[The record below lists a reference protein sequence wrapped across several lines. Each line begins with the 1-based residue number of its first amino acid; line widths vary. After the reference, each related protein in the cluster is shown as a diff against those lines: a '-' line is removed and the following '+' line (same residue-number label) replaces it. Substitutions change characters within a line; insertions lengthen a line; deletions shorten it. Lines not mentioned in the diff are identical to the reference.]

1 MRPMDSILIL
11 RKIEEYCARQIDDCT
26 REIIERRRVMS
37 FDTWKDWRV
46 AGDGKNLARKRENY
60 KRIRDAV
67 LYVIEE
73 IRNLRH
79 YNRDTE
85 L

>member
-1 MRPMDSILIL
+1 MRLMDTILIL
-11 RKIEEYCARQIDDCT
+11 RKIEEYCARQIDSCT
-26 REIIERRRVMS
+26 SEIVERRRVMP

-46 AGDGKNLARKRENY
+46 TGNGKNLAMKRESY

-67 LYVIEE
+67 LYVIKE